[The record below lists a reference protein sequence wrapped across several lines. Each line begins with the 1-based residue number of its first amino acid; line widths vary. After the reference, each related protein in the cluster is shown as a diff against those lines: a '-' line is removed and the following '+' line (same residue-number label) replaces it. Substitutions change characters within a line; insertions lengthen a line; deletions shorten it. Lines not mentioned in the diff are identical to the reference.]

1 MDSQLKP
8 CPHCGS
14 TDLQVDWNSVYECHF
29 VRCYNCHMQGPEIYG
44 REKAAEAWN
53 NLPRRHTIYPNVVD
67 CEGCPERRYHKDLK
81 WTSEPP
87 AQPGWYFTRRN
98 RPGKPVRVVYV
109 KEEKRFDHRVKEER
123 KFMTM
128 AETRSETGYIIEE
141 LNQDDRQWAGPI
153 PSPK

>member
-1 MDSQLKP
+1 MDSPELKP

-44 REKAAEAWN
+44 RAKAAKAWN
-53 NLPRRHTIYPNVVD
+53 AIPRT
-67 CEGCPERRYHKDLK
+67 PE

-87 AQPGWYFTRRN
+87 TQPGWYFTRRN
-98 RPGKPVRVVYV
+98 RPGKPLRVVYV
-109 KEEKRFDHRVKEER
+109 KKEKRYDPREKEER

-128 AETRSETGYIIEE
+128 AETMSAEGYIIEE

-153 PSPK
+153 PDPR

>member
-1 MDSQLKP
+1 MTSPELKP

-14 TDLQVDWNSVYECHF
+14 TDLIIYGKGSEKNY
-29 VRCYNCHMQGPEIYG
+29 VRCHGCDMQGPEIYG

-53 NLPRRHTIYPNVVD
+53 AIPRT
-67 CEGCPERRYHKDLK
+67 PE

-87 AQPGWYFTRRN
+87 KQPGWYFTRRN
-98 RPGKPVRVVYV
+98 RPGKPLRVMYV
-109 KEEKRFDHRVKEER
+109 KEEKRYDHRVKEER

-128 AETRSETGYIIEE
+128 AETRSAEGYIIEE

-153 PSPK
+153 TNPKDTK